1 MNTNTPDPVEQI
13 TTVLVHLYLA
23 GNVDD
28 AQTPAVEEAKV
39 QLDAHYA
46 KLYGGDTGAS
56 ELPQPQEEAS
66 GKQVDKLSD
75 LVATSE
81 EIASLPVVASGPPQD
96 FRKKRGWDVE
106 RRKRSK
112 QYQLG
117 YHAGWTAAKRNLG
130 GSDEAID

>member
-1 MNTNTPDPVEQI
+1 MSSTTNTPDPVEQKALKGSELHMALLAWKNKAI
-13 TTVLVHLYLA
+13 TMIELK
-23 GNVDD
+23 
-28 AQTPAVEEAKV
+28 QFM
-39 QLDAHYA
+39 DAHYA

-130 GSDEAID
+130 GSDE